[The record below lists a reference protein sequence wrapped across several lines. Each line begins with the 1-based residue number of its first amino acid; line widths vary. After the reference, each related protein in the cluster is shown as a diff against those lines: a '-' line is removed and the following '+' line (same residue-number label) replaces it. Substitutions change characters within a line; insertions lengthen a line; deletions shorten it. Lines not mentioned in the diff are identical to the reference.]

1 MLIKDNKCI
10 TNFVIIANS
19 CINNTFKMFL
29 LIVLLNT
36 VRKLNEKVI
45 SSRIQWQPLVE
56 RPIVIQA
63 INLKTDIKWGL

>member
-1 MLIKDNKCI
+1 
-10 TNFVIIANS
+10 
-19 CINNTFKMFL
+19 MFL

-63 INLKTDIKWGL
+63 INLKTDIK